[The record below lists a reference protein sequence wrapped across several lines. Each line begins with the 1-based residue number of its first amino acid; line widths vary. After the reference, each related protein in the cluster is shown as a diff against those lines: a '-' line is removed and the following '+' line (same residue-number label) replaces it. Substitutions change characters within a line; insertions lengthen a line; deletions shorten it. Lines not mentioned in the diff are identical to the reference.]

1 MERLTSFKLTLRVIC
16 YNVKIMKAV
25 QVSSYGGPEVL
36 AINEV
41 VKPEPKAGQILV
53 EVYTASINPFD
64 VAVMSGSLKDMMP
77 IELPFTPGGD
87 FAGVISEVGEAVADF
102 ALGDKVFG
110 SANVVNGGTGSLAEL
125 AIANAANTGRMPK
138 INFETAAALPLV
150 GSSVVQAIEE
160 HMQLAAGQKILIHG
174 GAGGIG
180 HLAIQLAK
188 SIGAYVAT
196 TVGTDNATFAKELGA
211 DEVID
216 YKKQKFEEMLHDFDA
231 VYDMVGGETTNK
243 SFLVLKKGG
252 ILVSMLGQPSEELAK
267 RNGVTVIGQNT
278 KTQTKNLSRVAGLVD
293 GGKMKV
299 NIDKVFPLTEVKEAF
314 TYQKINSPR
323 GKVVIKI
330 K

>member
-1 MERLTSFKLTLRVIC
+1 
-16 YNVKIMKAV
+16 
-25 QVSSYGGPEVL
+25 
-36 AINEV
+36 
-41 VKPEPKAGQILV
+41 
-53 EVYTASINPFD
+53 
-64 VAVMSGSLKDMMP
+64 
-77 IELPFTPGGD
+77 
-87 FAGVISEVGEAVADF
+87 
-102 ALGDKVFG
+102 
-110 SANVVNGGTGSLAEL
+110 
-125 AIANAANTGRMPK
+125 
-138 INFETAAALPLV
+138 
-150 GSSVVQAIEE
+150 
-160 HMQLAAGQKILIHG
+160 MQLAAGQKILIHG